1 MKKYYLLLILLTVSL
16 QVYCKTIRGEVV
28 DSLGHPVPFSTI
40 VVDHSQKIGTT
51 NKYGRFVLENV
62 SSDKCRLTVSN
73 IGYETKHIIVPQ
85 GDDDLFLQISL
96 KEQVVQLADV
106 DVVYGDITSLILKK
120 MENVKMLREQLP
132 TFEAVAECQITSIG
146 NLKEFPSD
154 FRSLLRSFLALAGY
168 KKIFQSMERN
178 PDLTLTI
185 RKDIR
190 FNKGNYT
197 MGKGELVSC
206 SGNISEE
213 EKTSFLK
220 KKWGFKE
227 NLYDFIYNTLRH
239 QAKRKAKQNKNGT
252 TTDILSYSGT
262 YKENDKTIHILKS
275 PNMEYHIVADSW
287 QVYRMSFQDKATR
300 SIIECH
306 EYQRGIYLPVFS
318 HNESIYELDAT
329 HVWKLADTT
338 VYKYK

>member
-28 DSLGHPVPFSTI
+28 DSLGLPVPFSTI

-51 NKYGRFVLENV
+51 NKYGRFVLEDV
-62 SSDKCRLTVSN
+62 SSDKCLLTVSN

-154 FRSLLRSFLALAGY
+154 LRSLLRSFLALAGY
-168 KKIFQSMERN
+168 K
-178 PDLTLTI
+178 
-185 RKDIR
+185 
-190 FNKGNYT
+190 
-197 MGKGELVSC
+197 
-206 SGNISEE
+206 
-213 EKTSFLK
+213 
-220 KKWGFKE
+220 
-227 NLYDFIYNTLRH
+227 
-239 QAKRKAKQNKNGT
+239 
-252 TTDILSYSGT
+252 LSL
-262 YKENDKTIHILKS
+262 IHI
-275 PNMEYHIVADSW
+275 
-287 QVYRMSFQDKATR
+287 
-300 SIIECH
+300 
-306 EYQRGIYLPVFS
+306 
-318 HNESIYELDAT
+318 
-329 HVWKLADTT
+329 
-338 VYKYK
+338 

>member
-28 DSLGHPVPFSTI
+28 DSLGLPVPFSTI

-51 NKYGRFVLENV
+51 NKYGRFVLEDV

-85 GDDDLFLQISL
+85 GDDDLFLQIPL

-220 KKWGFKE
+220 KKWGVKE

-239 QAKRKAKQNKNGT
+239 QAKRKAKQN
-252 TTDILSYSGT
+252 
-262 YKENDKTIHILKS
+262 
-275 PNMEYHIVADSW
+275 
-287 QVYRMSFQDKATR
+287 
-300 SIIECH
+300 C
-306 EYQRGIYLPVFS
+306 
-318 HNESIYELDAT
+318 
-329 HVWKLADTT
+329 
-338 VYKYK
+338 